1 MDISLD
7 KNLRAALEASMIKYF
22 ERQLDH
28 DLGNLEAVFLLDFIL
43 EEVGPSIYNQ
53 AVKDVQA
60 NLLQRVQEVD
70 AEVFVDE
77 LGYWAKPRR

>member
-1 MDISLD
+1 MDINLEKHQRDLLAASL
-7 KNLRAALEASMIKYF
+7 IKYF
-22 ERQLDH
+22 DHNLDH
-28 DLGNLEAVFLLDFIL
+28 DLGNLDAGFLLDFIL

-53 AVKDVQA
+53 AVRDVQN

-77 LGYWAKPRR
+77 VSYWSKPRR

>member
-1 MDISLD
+1 MDINLEKHQRDLLAASL
-7 KNLRAALEASMIKYF
+7 IKYF
-22 ERQLDH
+22 DRNLDH
-28 DLGNLEAVFLLDFIL
+28 DLGNLDAGFLLDFIL

-53 AVKDVQA
+53 AVRDVQN

-77 LGYWAKPRR
+77 VSYWSKPRR